1 MSRYKSLDAD
11 VSEHCGALWTLEPQL
26 GPYEE
31 RSNFPSCSTC
41 KNILCGKNHWWEQL
55 QGCKILMLW
64 NIKMQDLDFWRC

>member
-1 MSRYKSLDAD
+1 MQMCLSTVELCG
-11 VSEHCGALWTLEPQL
+11 HCEPQL

-31 RSNFPSCSTC
+31 KSNFPSCSAC
-41 KNILCGKNHWWEQL
+41 KKILCGKSHGWEQL